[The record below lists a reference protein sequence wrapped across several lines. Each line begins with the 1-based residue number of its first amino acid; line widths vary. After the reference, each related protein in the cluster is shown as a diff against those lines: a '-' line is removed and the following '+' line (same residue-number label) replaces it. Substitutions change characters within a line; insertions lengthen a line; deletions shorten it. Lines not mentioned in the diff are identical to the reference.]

1 MKVKHFKFQD
11 NIPFSEIEMQI
22 NAFLNSSQVKEV
34 IDIKFNVSVRHSDRY
49 TADETETTYLILY
62 K

>member
-11 NIPFSEIEMQI
+11 SIPFSEIEMQI

>member
-11 NIPFSEIEMQI
+11 SIPFSEIEMQI
-22 NAFLNSSQVKEV
+22 NAFLNSTQVKEV

-49 TADETETTYLILY
+49 TADETETTYLIIY

>member
-11 NIPFSEIEMQI
+11 SIPFSEIEMQI

-49 TADETETTYLILY
+49 TADETETTYLIIY